1 MSSRQYETDGMPI
14 GKEWRNQP
22 SGAMNRLLVRVLTVL
37 GMISM
42 LAAVAVHAQTSYG
55 TIVGTVT
62 DTTGAA
68 VPGAN
73 VVLKNTGTGAS
84 QNSVSNATGGYTFVN
99 LTPGTYSV
107 TGSHSGFKTA
117 ISASIDVQIG
127 GTSRADIALPVGDQ
141 TETVTVTAAPPD
153 LHTDSAT
160 LDGVVEGR
168 QVQEAPLNGRNIDNL
183 LDFVPGVVAGGGTS
197 GNTMA
202 NGGSGNTNA
211 GAQTQAIAYGNYQ
224 IGGGFS
230 GQSLFFIDGVGS
242 NIPENNVNSL
252 VPTQDII
259 QEFRVSTSN
268 VSAEFGGYGGG
279 VIQMSTKSGTNS
291 FHATAYE
298 YLRNTSLDADNWFDK
313 YNGLAKQVLHQHQY
327 GANGGGPILKNKA
340 FFFFSWEHESLT
352 STTPTSAVIPSS
364 AELNGDFS
372 GTPSSV
378 GNSIYNPFTGKTGTS
393 IASNIDAAAL
403 AIVKAEMPR
412 DSSGNMIYGTSAGV
426 TNFHAAAPVLGYQ
439 TQYNARV
446 DANVGPSD
454 NLFARYTF
462 WNPHNGISDPMKNLT
477 GAGTTGNTTQEGV
490 LGDNHTFNSTT
501 VGEIRLSYLENYNF
515 QNQLSRG
522 YNMSSINSNYGTI
535 QSQSGYGQL
544 PVLSIQNYSGLGAE
558 SSCLYWNN
566 DVWAIS
572 GSLTKI
578 KGRHT
583 IKAGGNWRQ
592 VLWTSYGNS
601 GDVSLTSIPTPVS
614 GVAIGNALAA
624 FLLGIPSSTSTS
636 LQGTQHAFMHPY
648 GFYVTDTYQV
658 TPKLTVTAGLRWD
671 QPGAYS
677 EENDLNTILQ
687 PNAAISIG
695 SLSSFKDPAGN
706 TRALTGQMALV
717 NSSAYSSRREEDMHW
732 NLFNPRLGF
741 AYRLDDKTVVRS
753 GYGISYFPADI
764 TQDGPQLSPIERS
777 STTNGQS
784 YTAPTSGLPTLSNFA
799 ISIDNPMPNGVT
811 QPYGRNQAKLTSSSL
826 GNGLWARLSH
836 QPYGY
841 GQQWNLALERSL
853 DSKSTATVAYAGA
866 KGTHLVIASAYTSS
880 AFQLNQIPDTYLNSM
895 TLAQLT
901 AQVANPFAGLLPNST
916 VMNGSTVAAGQL
928 LRPYPQY
935 PYGVMEQVPRIGSST
950 YHALQASY
958 IRHFEHG
965 GLLQAAYTWS
975 KLLSDTDNTSSF
987 LDGEGNT
994 ALPQDNYNLRAEKS
1008 LSMQSLGQNL
1018 VVNYGID
1025 LPIGKSGLYLNN
1037 ISRAADEIVGG
1048 WRVNGITTIH
1058 SGLPIALIAPA
1069 NGYSVFGTG
1078 TSSWSTNY
1086 GGGTIRPNYTSGC
1099 SKAGAGSPHSKA
1111 RVNAWFNTG
1120 CFTEPTGPFGNE
1132 PRVDP
1137 SIKSQGA
1144 INFDLSLNK
1153 SFTLVREAKLKFA
1166 AETFNL
1172 FNHAQ
1177 FAAPGTSNQQVGSG
1191 SFGEITSTTNIPRTI
1206 QLSLRL
1212 SY

>member
-1 MSSRQYETDGMPI
+1 MKTTMNPTVRTSKTDVCHSRPHRLPFGVVFALLLTILGSCFLPI
-14 GKEWRNQP
+14 RSN
-22 SGAMNRLLVRVLTVL
+22 
-37 GMISM
+37 
-42 LAAVAVHAQTSYG
+42 AQTSYG
-55 TIVGTVT
+55 SAVGTIT
-62 DTTGAA
+62 DTAGAA

-73 VVLKNTGTGAS
+73 VVLKNNGTGAR
-84 QNSVSNATGGYTFVN
+84 QTATSNATGGYTFVN
-99 LTPGTYSV
+99 LTPGNYSV
-107 TGSHSGFKTA
+107 TASHVGFKTA
-117 ISASIDVQIG
+117 LSASVDVQIG
-127 GTSRADIALPVGDQ
+127 GTSRVDLTLSVGDQ

-168 QVQEAPLNGRNIDNL
+168 QVQEAPLNGRNVNNL

-202 NGGSGNTNA
+202 NGGSGNGNA

-242 NIPENNVNSL
+242 NIPENNVNAL
-252 VPTQDII
+252 VPTQDVI

-291 FHATAYE
+291 YHATAYE
-298 YLRNTSLDADNWFDK
+298 YLRNTALDADNWFDK
-313 YNGLAKQVLHQHQY
+313 YNGLAKQVLHQNQY
-327 GANGGGPILKNKA
+327 GANGGGPLLKDKV

-352 STTPTSAVIPSS
+352 STSPLSSVIPTQ

-372 GTPSSV
+372 STPSSV

-393 IASNIDAAAL
+393 IAGNIDAAAL
-403 AIVKAEMPR
+403 AIIKAEMPR
-412 DSSGNMIYGTSAGV
+412 DSSGNLIYGTSAGV
-426 TNFHAAAPVLGYQ
+426 TNYHASAPVLGYQ
-439 TQYNARV
+439 SQYNARV
-446 DANVGPSD
+446 DANLGASD
-454 NLFARYTF
+454 NLFARYTY
-462 WNPHNGISDPMKNLT
+462 WNPHNGISDPMNNLT
-477 GAGTTGNTTQEGV
+477 GAGPTGNTTQEGV
-490 LGDNHTFNSTT
+490 LGDNHTFAPTT

-515 QNQLSRG
+515 QDQLSRG
-522 YNMSSINSNYGTI
+522 YNMSSINSNYGAI
-535 QSQSGYGQL
+535 QTQSGYGLL
-544 PVLSIQNYSGLGAE
+544 PALSIQNYAGLSAE
-558 SSCLYWNN
+558 NSCLYWNN
-566 DVWAIS
+566 NVWAIS
-572 GSLTKI
+572 GSITKI

-583 IKAGGNWRQ
+583 IKGGGNWRQ
-592 VLWTSYGNS
+592 ALWTSYSNN
-601 GDVSLTSIPTPVS
+601 GDLTLTAIPTPAT

-636 LQGTQHAFMHPY
+636 LQGTQHAFMHTY

-658 TPKLTVTAGLRWD
+658 TPKLMVTAGLRWD

-677 EENDLNTILQ
+677 EENDNNTILQ

-695 SLSSFKDPAGN
+695 SLNSFTDPAGSS
-706 TRALTGQMALV
+706 RALTGQMALV
-717 NSSAYSSRREEDMHW
+717 NSSAYAGRREEDLHW

-741 AYRLDDKTVVRS
+741 AYRLNDKTVIRA

-764 TQDGPQLSPIERS
+764 TQDGPQLSPIQRS

-784 YTAPTSGLPTLSNFA
+784 YTAPTSGLATQSNFA
-799 ISIDNPMPNGVT
+799 VTIANPMPNGVT
-811 QPYGRNQAKLTSSSL
+811 QPYGRNQSKLTSSSL
-826 GNGLWARLSH
+826 GNGLWARLPH
-836 QPYGY
+836 QAYGY
-841 GQQWNLALERSL
+841 GQQWNLALERAL

-866 KGTHLVIASAYTSS
+866 KGTHLVIASAYTAS

-895 TLAQLT
+895 TLDQLT
-901 AQVANPFAGLLPNST
+901 TKVVNPFAGLLPNST

-935 PYGVMEQVPRIGSST
+935 PNGVMQQVPRVGSST

-958 IRHFEHG
+958 IRHFDRG
-965 GLLQAAYTWS
+965 GILQVAYTWS
-975 KLLSDTDNTSSF
+975 KLLSNTDNTSAF

-994 ALPQDNYNLRAEKS
+994 GIPQDNYNLKAEKS

-1018 VVNYGID
+1018 VANYGID
-1025 LPIGKSGLYLNN
+1025 LPIGKGGLYLNN
-1037 ISRAADEIVGG
+1037 IGSGVNQIIGG

-1058 SGLPIALIAPA
+1058 SGLPIALTAPT
-1069 NGYSVFGTG
+1069 NGYSAFGTG
-1078 TSSWSTNY
+1078 TSSWGNGY
-1086 GGGTIRPNYTSGC
+1086 ANGTIRPNYAEGC
-1099 SKAGAGSPHSKA
+1099 SKDGIGSSHSKA
-1111 RVNAWFNTG
+1111 RVNAWFNTS
-1120 CFTEPTGPFGNE
+1120 CFTAPTGPFGNE
-1132 PRVDP
+1132 PRVDS

-1144 INFDLSLNK
+1144 VNFDFSLNK
-1153 SFTLVREAKLKFA
+1153 SFILVKEAKLKFA

-1191 SFGEITSTTNIPRTI
+1191 SFGEVTSTSNIPRTI

-1212 SY
+1212 TY